1 MINLNRSKE
10 NKWIM
15 QKNISSSEL
24 LEAFVSGLHKQSNI
38 INHDY
43 LVNYLR
49 NTETYHGR
57 SEHGSTNTM
66 GVRLSQACFYMFGY
80 KNERSFFPS
89 PMTDLYINEN
99 ADKEKVSLVN
109 LFSMQF
115 PSPYSET
122 PNNFNIYLG
131 RFILKLL
138 MDKNL
143 EHKLYIDEFVYFLP
157 FIEEINEHIYSELVD
172 SIIEFRNK
180 SYEEKLVLFT
190 EVPNYEEVFANCMHE
205 INYYFLRIFAG
216 FGCLEIVSDPFHND
230 GKLFSFRHGNGNT
243 YRTDAYASRQSISGY
258 VQINP
263 EIIGSVKELL
273 EKFSPF
279 DKPITQADCMSK
291 DEWIR
296 DLYEFEPLKYISIV
310 MPNED
315 DNRSDVVDII
325 KDMVYQSKYGTRDGK
340 SFENSLKPVFELF
353 RESRN
358 VEIISGA
365 GDTDLLCVMEDTDDT
380 LYKINV
386 DAKTSHHITQAINP
400 IRITNHIRLNGSKY
414 CIIVSPRFSRGV
426 RTDIKDF
433 NIVTIE
439 AETLAN
445 YCLKECLNSTDGLAD
460 YDLLNVYINENLGTD
475 ITNAVNSI
483 IDRKY
488 SM

>member
-15 QKNISSSEL
+15 QKNISSSKL
-24 LEAFVSGLHKQSNI
+24 LEAFVSGLSKQSNI
-38 INHDY
+38 INHDH
-43 LVNYLR
+43 LVNYLK
-49 NTETYHGR
+49 NIESYHGR
-57 SEHGSTNTM
+57 SEQGSTNTM

-80 KNERSFFPS
+80 KNEQSFFPS
-89 PMTDLYINEN
+89 PMTDMYINEK

-122 PNNFNIYLG
+122 PDNFNIYIG

-138 MDKNL
+138 MEEKIDL
-143 EHKLYIDEFVYFLP
+143 KLYIDEFVYFLP
-157 FIEEINEHIYSELVD
+157 FIEEINESSYNELVN
-172 SIIEFRNK
+172 SIIDFRSK
-180 SYEEKLVLFT
+180 SFEEKLTLFT
-190 EVPNYEEVFANCMHE
+190 DVPNYEDIFANCMHE

-216 FGCLEIVSDPFHND
+216 FGCLEIVVDPFHND
-230 GKLFSFRHGNGNT
+230 GKLFSFRHGTGDT
-243 YRTDAYASRQSISGY
+243 FRTDAYASREKVSGY

-263 EIIGSVKELL
+263 EIFGSVKELL

-291 DEWIR
+291 EEWIR
-296 DLYEFEPLKYISIV
+296 DLYEFEPLKYISVV
-310 MPNED
+310 MPNKDE
-315 DNRSDVVDII
+315 NRSDVVDII

-353 RESRN
+353 RENRN

-365 GDTDLLCVMEDTDDT
+365 GDTDLLCVMEDSDDT

-386 DAKTSHHITQAINP
+386 DAKTSHYATQAINP
-400 IRITNHIRLNGSKY
+400 VRITNHIKLNASKY

-426 RTDIKDF
+426 RTDIKDY

-445 YCLKECLNSTDGLAD
+445 YCLKECLNSPDGLAD
-460 YDLLNVYINENLGTD
+460 YDMLNVYINQNFGMD
-475 ITNAVNSI
+475 ITNAINYI

-488 SM
+488 SI